1 MTDSSLTNQSKF
13 RRTPFCT
20 VTVGLVS
27 LAVSN
32 AATAQA
38 PAPSGVAASTRPDEL
53 QEIVVSAEKRE
64 STVQKTP
71 ISMTA
76 ITGAELDE
84 RGISGL
90 LEVAQE
96 TPGVSFKTAGPGQTE
111 YEIRGLTSSGGYS
124 PTVGF
129 YLDEAPV
136 TSPAQSY
143 LGKIVIDPDLY
154 DLNRVEVLRGP
165 QGTLYG
171 SGSMGG
177 TIKLITNKP
186 ELNQFAASSQASGSG
201 TQGAGGPN
209 YALNAMVN
217 LPLVQDTVALRL
229 VGTDKYTAG
238 WINRVVLDPFPLET
252 NGGTTR
258 GNVLTAPVSQ
268 VARDVNGERI
278 KGARASVLLQLGDR
292 LTITPTVL
300 YQRIGQGGP
309 NTIDNP
315 PGNQEAHYQPF
326 DIPEPFHDT
335 FTLYSLPVE
344 LHMDGVDISFSASR
358 WTRNEEQVQDI
369 SEPMQ
374 ELFGFPSFY
383 TQDGGIGG
391 GSLTYTDS
399 TRQASE
405 ELRLA
410 SNGSGPFQWLL
421 GGFYS
426 DFKSNSQFYSL
437 YAGFA
442 PLFGTDDL
450 GIITQPIYV
459 KQKAVF
465 GEASYNLTSQLK
477 ATAGLRYY
485 SYSTN
490 ETTVE
495 SGLSTA
501 SGGPNNITVG
511 SAAAASGV
519 NPKFNLAYSVT
530 DDLLLYGTAAKGFR
544 PGAGNQPVPLTGPPQ
559 CLTGPGNL
567 NSLGL
572 NNVPG
577 QFDPDT
583 VWSYELGEKARLD
596 DRRIVINGDVY
607 YEKWSKVQQQVSLS
621 CGFFFTANAGDASVY
636 GSELEIVAKLTSQW
650 TLNQSLGYTHATFDN
665 AAAGTGVTA
674 GEKLLNVPDFTAT
687 TSIVYTRPLSDRF
700 NLIARGSYSYVG
712 PMQDLTYTR
721 NDLPGYSLVGARLG
735 VDSHSV
741 SGFLFVD
748 NLTDRFVYLGD
759 AYALSA
765 QIPTLNR
772 VVTNQPRT
780 IGLKI
785 EYRY

>member
-1 MTDSSLTNQSKF
+1 MIDSELKHHS
-13 RRTPFCT
+13 RPHRAAVCT
-20 VTVGLVS
+20 
-27 LAVSN
+27 LAAGWAWAASHL
-32 AATAQA
+32 ATAQTTAAAA
-38 PAPSGVAASTRPDEL
+38 PAESVEL
-53 QEIVVSAEKRE
+53 EEVVVSAEKRE

-76 ITGAELDE
+76 ITGAELED

-90 LEVAQE
+90 LQVAQE

-111 YEIRGLTSSGGYS
+111 YEIRGLTSSGGFS

-129 YLDEAPV
+129 YLDDAPL

-154 DLNRVEVLRGP
+154 DLNRVEILRGP

-177 TIKLITNKP
+177 TIKLVTNKP
-186 ELNQFAASSQASGSG
+186 VLNQFSASGQASGSG

-209 YALNAMVN
+209 YAMNAMVN
-217 LPLVQDTVALRL
+217 LPVVQDTVALRL

-238 WINRVVLDPFPLET
+238 WIDRVVLDPFPMAT

-268 VARDVNGERI
+268 TARDVNGERI
-278 KGARASVLLQLGDR
+278 KGARASVLFQFGDVVT
-292 LTITPTVL
+292 LTPTVL

-315 PGNQEAHYQPF
+315 PGNEEAHFQPF
-326 DIPEPFHDT
+326 DIAEPFHDT

-344 LHMDGVDISFSASR
+344 AHLNGFDVSFSTSR
-358 WTRNEEQVQDI
+358 WTRNAQQIQDI
-369 SEPMQ
+369 SEAMTD
-374 ELFGFPSFY
+374 LFGFPSFY

-399 TRQASE
+399 TRQLSE
-405 ELRLA
+405 ELRFA
-410 SNGSGPFQWLL
+410 SNGDGPFQWLL

-426 DFKSNSQFYSL
+426 DFKSNAQFYSL

-459 KQKAVF
+459 KQKALF
-465 GEASYNLTSQLK
+465 GESSYKITPQLK
-477 ATAGLRYY
+477 ATVGLRYY
-485 SYSTN
+485 SYKTD

-501 SGGPNNITVG
+501 AGGPIPITTG
-511 SAAAASGV
+511 SSAAASGV
-519 NPKFNLAYSVT
+519 NPKFNLAYTLS
-530 DDLLLYGTAAKGFR
+530 DDVLLYGTAAKGFR
-544 PGAGNQPVPLTGPPQ
+544 PGAGNQPVPLSGPTQ

-572 NNVPG
+572 NDIPG
-577 QFDPDT
+577 QFNPDT
-583 VWSYELGEKARLD
+583 VWSYELGEKAKLD
-596 DRRIVINGDVY
+596 ERRIVVNGDVY
-607 YEKWSKVQQQVSLS
+607 FEKWSKVQQQVSLN
-621 CGFFFTANAGDASVY
+621 CGFFFTANASDASVY
-636 GSELEIVAKLTSQW
+636 GSELEVTAKLTSRW
-650 TLNQSLGYTHATFDN
+650 TLNQSLAYTHATFDN
-665 AAAGTGVTA
+665 AAPGTGITE

-687 TSIVYTRPLSDRF
+687 TSIVYTQPLTDRF
-700 NLIARGSYSYVG
+700 NLVGRASYNYVG

-721 NDLPGYSLVGARLG
+721 NNLPGYSLVAARLG
-735 VDSHSV
+735 VDSQSIGV
-741 SGFLFVD
+741 FAFVD
-748 NLTDRFVYLGD
+748 NLTNRLVYLGD
-759 AYALSA
+759 AYALSVQVA
-765 QIPTLNR
+765 SFNR
-772 VVTNQPRT
+772 VVMNQPRT
-780 IGLKI
+780 VGV
-785 EYRY
+785 EVQYRY